1 MKTQPSVSSQHLLS
15 LLDYSAEQIQQLL
28 SLAATIKAQPEKYSN
43 ALQGK
48 SIVTLYEKPSLRT
61 RVTFDIGIAKLG
73 GHSVYL
79 EIQGGTFGERETVA
93 DVARNMSCW
102 ADALVA
108 RVFYQKDLDTLAEAG
123 SIPIVNALSD
133 MFHPCQALA
142 DMLTL
147 QENLGELAGKK
158 LAYVGDGNNVCHS
171 LMIAA
176 AKLGMNMTVVTPE
189 GYQPDP
195 DILDV
200 VMTIAS
206 ASGAVINVSIDVADV
221 QGSDAVYTDT
231 WLSMGD
237 ETPFEDLKTTF
248 ESYQV
253 NSALMAE
260 SGASLFL
267 HCQPAHRGV
276 EVTSDVFDGET
287 SVVLQ
292 QAENRMY
299 VQNAVLVTLLGV
311 TSHD

>member
-1 MKTQPSVSSQHLLS
+1 MTSQAPQASEHLLS
-15 LLDYSAEQIQQLL
+15 LLDYSSEQIHQLL
-28 SLAATIKAQPEKYSN
+28 TLAANIKAKPQEYSE
-43 ALQGK
+43 ALKGK

-79 EIQGGTFGERETVA
+79 DIQGGTFGERETVA

-133 MFHPCQALA
+133 LFHPCQALA

-147 QENLGELAGKK
+147 QENLGDLAGKK

-176 AKLGMNMTVVTPE
+176 AKLGLHMTAITPE
-189 GYQPDP
+189 GYQPDA
-195 DILDV
+195 DIIDV
-200 VMTIAS
+200 VLTIAN
-206 ASGAVINVSIDVADV
+206 ATGVEITVSTDVADV
-221 QGSDAVYTDT
+221 QSSDAIYTDT

-237 ETPFEDLKTTF
+237 DTPLDTIKNTF
-248 ESYQV
+248 SPYQV
-253 NSALMAE
+253 NTSLMAQ
-260 SGASLFL
+260 SGASIFM
-267 HCQPAHRGV
+267 HCQPAHREL
-276 EVTSDVFDGET
+276 EVTSEVFDGEA